1 MPFSLP
7 KAGKNKNTGER
18 ERRAG
23 ERGNFNRKTTLHSE
37 GKMHKAQKD
46 EGRDTLMLMLTL
58 RRQTTQK
65 GVNQGETEKRSESK
79 REKGSSSLC
88 TAKKYTSKGRRQA

>member
-1 MPFSLP
+1 MQIKRKGSEQLFQAFFLAQSR
-7 KAGKNKNTGER
+7 KEQKH
-18 ERRAG
+18 RRAG
-23 ERGNFNRKTTLHSE
+23 EKGRGKGNFNRKTTLHSE

-65 GVNQGETEKRSESK
+65 GVNQGETEKRS
-79 REKGSSSLC
+79 
-88 TAKKYTSKGRRQA
+88 